1 MSAFDEDIAADFIL
15 EAQEILDRLGEQ
27 LVALEQSPQD
37 NEQLNAV
44 FRGFHTLKGGA
55 GFLGVHAMVE
65 LCHAAEETLGMAR
78 SGKAVLQAN
87 HFDAAQQ
94 SLDWL
99 QAMLDAVSGGTEP
112 QHAPPELIAMFDVD
126 AAPAPAAVAAAPV
139 DAAAAIAAAKS
150 GSDMIDEDEFEAL
163 LDQLHGGAAPGSK
176 PVGAAAAIA
185 AAKSGSDMIDED
197 EFEALLDQLHGSAA
211 PGAKPVGAA
220 AAIAA
225 AKSGSDMI
233 DEDEFEALLDQLHG
247 GAAPGAKP
255 VGAAVAAAPKPA
267 IPKPAPVVPPRPASP
282 PRPAAAPAAAAK
294 PAAAEAEQ
302 TVRVDTKRLDAI
314 VNLIGE
320 LVLSRNRL
328 KTLRTRLKDEELDRA
343 VSTLDIATARLQSA
357 VMRTRMQPVGK
368 VFSRFPKVARD
379 VARNLKKEVELEL
392 VGAETELDRNL
403 VEALAD
409 PLVHLVRNAIDHGI
423 EMPDLREAQGK
434 QRSGHVRLSAQQ
446 EGDYVSIEIQDDGA
460 GIDPEKL
467 RAKAREK
474 GLIDPEAA
482 ARLSSEECLHLVFL
496 PGFSTKQEVT
506 DISGR
511 GVGMDVVQ
519 SRIRELS
526 GQIQI
531 QSELGRGSRFLIR
544 VPLTLAIL
552 PTLLV
557 QAGQDIYAL
566 PLARVMEVLH
576 APRTSLGWF
585 DGRAVLDRRSHTL
598 PLLDLRQW
606 LDVEP
611 APSTLMTIVVL
622 QVGEARFGLVVD
634 QVRGREEVVIKP
646 LPKALRGLKGYA
658 GATLI
663 GDGRMALIL
672 DVDGLRNSQG

>member
-1 MSAFDEDIAADFIL
+1 MSAVPDDIAADFII

-27 LVALEQSPQD
+27 LVSLEHAPEDS
-37 NEQLNAV
+37 EQLNAV

-55 GFLGVHAMVE
+55 GFLAINAMVE
-65 LCHAAEETLGMAR
+65 LCHAAEDTLGQAR
-78 SGKAVLQAN
+78 AGQATLQAR

-94 SLDWL
+94 SLDYL
-99 QAMLDAVSGGTEP
+99 QSMLDAFGSGSEPPRAPQQLIAQFATSGEETAVPSGPGTRDSGP
-112 QHAPPELIAMFDVD
+112 GKSAAHAAAGSADSELI
-126 AAPAPAAVAAAPV
+126 
-139 DAAAAIAAAKS
+139 
-150 GSDMIDEDEFEAL
+150 SDDEFEAL
-163 LDQLHGGAAPGSK
+163 LDNLHGGA
-176 PVGAAAAIA
+176 
-185 AAKSGSDMIDED
+185 
-197 EFEALLDQLHGSAA
+197 
-211 PGAKPVGAA
+211 PGAGAPL
-220 AAIAA
+220 
-225 AKSGSDMI
+225 SRVPSP
-233 DEDEFEALLDQLHG
+233 ESRV
-247 GAAPGAKP
+247 P
-255 VGAAVAAAPKPA
+255 AAPKA
-267 IPKPAPVVPPRPASP
+267 
-282 PRPAAAPAAAAK
+282 AAAPAKASE
-294 PAAAEAEQ
+294 PEQ

-328 KTLRTRLKDEELDRA
+328 KTLRVRLRDEELDRA
-343 VSTLDIATARLQSA
+343 VSSLDIATSRLQSA

-379 VARNLKKEVELEL
+379 VARSLNKEVDLEL
-392 VGAETELDRNL
+392 IGADTELDRNL

-423 EMPDLREAQGK
+423 ETPALREATGK
-434 QRSGHVRLSAQQ
+434 PRGGHVRLSAQQ
-446 EGDYVSIEIQDDGA
+446 EGDYVSIEVQDDGA
-460 GIDPEKL
+460 GIDPERL

-482 ARLSSEECLHLVFL
+482 ARLTTEECLHLVFL
-496 PGFSTKQEVT
+496 PGFSTKAEVT

-557 QAGQDIYAL
+557 QAGDTVYAL
-566 PLARVMEVLH
+566 PLARVVEVLH
-576 APRTSLGWF
+576 APRRALGWF
-585 DGRAVLDRRSHTL
+585 DGRAVLDRQSHTL
-598 PLLDLRQW
+598 PLVDLRKW
-606 LDVEP
+606 LNIE
-611 APSTLMTIVVL
+611 APELPLLTVVVL
-622 QVGEARFGLVVD
+622 QAGESRMGLVVD

-646 LPKALRGLKGYA
+646 LPRALRGLAGYA

-663 GDGRMALIL
+663 GDGRLALIL
-672 DVDGLRNSQG
+672 DVDGLKS

>member
-1 MSAFDEDIAADFIL
+1 MSAVSDDITADFII

-27 LVALEQSPQD
+27 LVSLEQAPQD
-37 NEQLNAV
+37 TEQLNAV
-44 FRGFHTLKGGA
+44 FRGYHTLKGGA
-55 GFLGVHAMVE
+55 GFLGVTAMVE
-65 LCHAAEETLGMAR
+65 LCHAAEEALGAAR
-78 SGKAVLQAN
+78 AGQAVLQAH

-94 SLDWL
+94 SLDYL
-99 QAMLDAVSGGTEP
+99 QSMLDAVSSGTEP
-112 QHAPPELIAMFDVD
+112 GYAPPDLIAQFDVHGGA
-126 AAPAPAAVAAAPV
+126 AAPAAAAAAP
-139 DAAAAIAAAKS
+139 AAGAGDLIT
-150 GSDMIDEDEFEAL
+150 DDEFEAL
-163 LDQLHGGAAPGSK
+163 LDQLHGGNAPTAVA
-176 PVGAAAAIA
+176 P
-185 AAKSGSDMIDED
+185 AKKADDGLIS
-197 EFEALLDQLHGSAA
+197 
-211 PGAKPVGAA
+211 
-220 AAIAA
+220 
-225 AKSGSDMI
+225 
-233 DEDEFEALLDQLHG
+233 EDEFEALLDQLHG
-247 GAAPGAKP
+247 GAAPGAK
-255 VGAAVAAAPKPA
+255 ATAVVA
-267 IPKPAPVVPPRPASP
+267 PAPIAA
-282 PRPAAAPAAAAK
+282 PRPAAAPAPAAK
-294 PAAAEAEQ
+294 PAAKPLAEAEH

-328 KTLRTRLKDEELDRA
+328 KTLRARLRDEELDRA

-379 VARNLKKEVELEL
+379 VARSLKKEVDLEL
-392 VGAETELDRNL
+392 IGAETELDRNL

-409 PLVHLVRNAIDHGI
+409 PLVHLVRNAIDHGV

-434 QRSGHVRLSAQQ
+434 PRIGHVRLSAQQ
-446 EGDYVSIEIQDDGA
+446 EGDYVSIEVQDDGA

-496 PGFSTKQEVT
+496 PGFSTKQQVT

-557 QAGQDIYAL
+557 QAGEDVYAL

-598 PLLDLRQW
+598 PLVDLRQW
-606 LDVEP
+606 LDVTP
-611 APSTLMTIVVL
+611 AASTLLTIVVL
-622 QVGEARFGLVVD
+622 QAGEARFGLVVD

-646 LPKALRGLKGYA
+646 LPKALRGLRGYA

-672 DVDGLRNSQG
+672 DVDGLRSPHD

>member
-1 MSAFDEDIAADFIL
+1 MLTTCFRIWGCNTMSAVPDDIAADFIL

-27 LVALEQSPQD
+27 LVSLEQSPQD
-37 NEQLNAV
+37 SDQLNAV

-55 GFLGVHAMVE
+55 GFLGIQAMVE

-78 SGKAVLQAN
+78 SGKATLQAH

-94 SLDWL
+94 SLDYL
-99 QAMLDAVSGGTEP
+99 QSMLDSVSAGTEP
-112 QHAPPELIAMFDVD
+112 GYAPPELIAQFDVNGPATP
-126 AAPAPAAVAAAPV
+126 AAAAVPATGELISEDEFEALLDTLHGGAAPAAVARKA
-139 DAAAAIAAAKS
+139 DDGLI
-150 GSDMIDEDEFEAL
+150 GEDEFEAL
-163 LDQLHGGAAPGSK
+163 LDQLHGGAVPG
-176 PVGAAAAIA
+176 
-185 AAKSGSDMIDED
+185 
-197 EFEALLDQLHGSAA
+197 
-211 PGAKPVGAA
+211 
-220 AAIAA
+220 
-225 AKSGSDMI
+225 
-233 DEDEFEALLDQLHG
+233 
-247 GAAPGAKP
+247 
-255 VGAAVAAAPKPA
+255 
-267 IPKPAPVVPPRPASP
+267 
-282 PRPAAAPAAAAK
+282 AK
-294 PAAAEAEQ
+294 PAAAAAPPPRAPAAPPAKPAANKPVAEAEH

-328 KTLRTRLKDEELDRA
+328 KTLRARLHDEELDRA

-409 PLVHLVRNAIDHGI
+409 PLVHLVRNAIDHGV
-423 EMPDLREAQGK
+423 ETPDLREAQGK
-434 QRSGHVRLSAQQ
+434 PRSGHVRLSAQQ
-446 EGDYVSIEIQDDGA
+446 EGDYVSIEVQDDGA
-460 GIDPEKL
+460 GIDPERL
-467 RAKAREK
+467 RQKAREK

-482 ARLSSEECLHLVFL
+482 ARLTSEECLHLVFL

-531 QSELGRGSRFLIR
+531 QSELGRGSRFMIR

-557 QAGQDIYAL
+557 QAGEDVYAL

-576 APRTSLGWF
+576 APNTSLGWF
-585 DGRAVLDRRSHTL
+585 DGRAVLDRKSHTL
-598 PLLDLRQW
+598 PLVDLRHW
-606 LDVEP
+606 LAVAP
-611 APSTLMTIVVL
+611 AASSLLTIVVL
-622 QVGEARFGLVVD
+622 QAGEARFGLVVD

-646 LPKALRGLKGYA
+646 LPKALRGLRGYA

-663 GDGRMALIL
+663 GDGRMSLIL
-672 DVDGLRNSQG
+672 DVDGLR

>member
-1 MSAFDEDIAADFIL
+1 MSAVSDDITADFII

-27 LVALEQSPQD
+27 LVSLEQAPQD
-37 NEQLNAV
+37 SDQLNAV
-44 FRGFHTLKGGA
+44 FRGYHTLKGGA
-55 GFLGVHAMVE
+55 GFLGVTAMVE
-65 LCHAAEETLGMAR
+65 LCHAAEEALGAAR
-78 SGKAVLQAN
+78 AGQAVLQAH

-94 SLDWL
+94 SLDYL
-99 QAMLDAVSGGTEP
+99 QSMLDAVSSGTEP
-112 QHAPPELIAMFDVD
+112 GYAPPDLIAQFDVHGGAV
-126 AAPAPAAVAAAPV
+126 AAPAAAAAP
-139 DAAAAIAAAKS
+139 AAG
-150 GSDMIDEDEFEAL
+150 GSDLITDDEFEAL
-163 LDQLHGGAAPGSK
+163 LDQLHGGNAPT
-176 PVGAAAAIA
+176 AIA
-185 AAKSGSDMIDED
+185 PAKKADDGLIS
-197 EFEALLDQLHGSAA
+197 
-211 PGAKPVGAA
+211 
-220 AAIAA
+220 
-225 AKSGSDMI
+225 
-233 DEDEFEALLDQLHG
+233 EDEFEALLDQLHG

-255 VGAAVAAAPKPA
+255 AAVLAPA
-267 IPKPAPVVPPRPASP
+267 PAPVPRPV
-282 PRPAAAPAAAAK
+282 AAPAPGAT
-294 PAAAEAEQ
+294 PAAQPLAEAEH

-328 KTLRTRLKDEELDRA
+328 KTLRARLRDEELDRA

-379 VARNLKKEVELEL
+379 VARSLKKEVDLEL
-392 VGAETELDRNL
+392 IGAETELDRNL

-409 PLVHLVRNAIDHGI
+409 PLVHLVRNAIDHGV

-434 QRSGHVRLSAQQ
+434 PRMGHVRLSAPQ
-446 EGDYVSIEIQDDGA
+446 EGDYVSIEVQDDGA

-496 PGFSTKQEVT
+496 PGFSTKQQVT

-544 VPLTLAIL
+544 VPLPLAIL

-557 QAGQDIYAL
+557 QAGEDVYAL

-598 PLLDLRQW
+598 PLVDLRQW
-606 LDVEP
+606 LDVTP
-611 APSTLMTIVVL
+611 AASTLLTIVVL
-622 QVGEARFGLVVD
+622 QAGEARVGLVVD

-646 LPKALRGLKGYA
+646 LPKALRGLRGYA

-672 DVDGLRNSQG
+672 DVDGLR

>member
-1 MSAFDEDIAADFIL
+1 MSAVSDDITADFII

-27 LVALEQSPQD
+27 LVSLEQAPQD
-37 NEQLNAV
+37 TEQLNAV
-44 FRGFHTLKGGA
+44 FRGYHTLKGGA
-55 GFLGVHAMVE
+55 GFLGVTAMVE
-65 LCHAAEETLGMAR
+65 LCHAAEEALGAAR
-78 SGKAVLQAN
+78 AGQAVLQAH

-94 SLDWL
+94 SLDYL
-99 QAMLDAVSGGTEP
+99 QSMLDAVSSGTEP
-112 QHAPPELIAMFDVD
+112 GYAPPDLIAQFDVHGGA
-126 AAPAPAAVAAAPV
+126 AAPAAAAAAP
-139 DAAAAIAAAKS
+139 AAGAGDLIT
-150 GSDMIDEDEFEAL
+150 DDEFEAL
-163 LDQLHGGAAPGSK
+163 LDQLHGGNAPTAVA
-176 PVGAAAAIA
+176 P
-185 AAKSGSDMIDED
+185 AKKADDGLIS
-197 EFEALLDQLHGSAA
+197 
-211 PGAKPVGAA
+211 
-220 AAIAA
+220 
-225 AKSGSDMI
+225 
-233 DEDEFEALLDQLHG
+233 EDEFEALLDQLHG
-247 GAAPGAKP
+247 GAAPGA
-255 VGAAVAAAPKPA
+255 
-267 IPKPAPVVPPRPASP
+267 
-282 PRPAAAPAAAAK
+282 RPAAAVAPAPVAK
-294 PAAAEAEQ
+294 PAAKPLAEAEH

-328 KTLRTRLKDEELDRA
+328 KTLRARLRDEELDRA

-379 VARNLKKEVELEL
+379 VARSLKKEVDLEL
-392 VGAETELDRNL
+392 IGAETELDRNL

-409 PLVHLVRNAIDHGI
+409 PLVHLVRNAIDHGV

-434 QRSGHVRLSAQQ
+434 PRMGHVRLSAQQ
-446 EGDYVSIEIQDDGA
+446 EGDYVSIEVQDDGA

-496 PGFSTKQEVT
+496 PGFSTKQQVT

-557 QAGQDIYAL
+557 QAGEDVYAL

-576 APRTSLGWF
+576 APPTSLGWF

-598 PLLDLRQW
+598 PLVDLRQW
-606 LDVEP
+606 LDVTP
-611 APSTLMTIVVL
+611 AASTLLTIVVL
-622 QVGEARFGLVVD
+622 QAGEARFGLVVD

-646 LPKALRGLKGYA
+646 LPKALRGLRGYA

-672 DVDGLRNSQG
+672 DVDGLRSPHD

>member
-1 MSAFDEDIAADFIL
+1 MSTFADDIAADFIL

-27 LVALEQSPQD
+27 LVTLEQAPED
-37 NEQLNAV
+37 ADQLNAV

-55 GFLGVHAMVE
+55 GFLAITPMVE
-65 LCHAAEETLGMAR
+65 LCHAAEEALGMAR
-78 SGKAVLQAN
+78 SGKAQLLAH

-99 QAMLDAVSGGTEP
+99 QSMLDAVSAGTEP
-112 QHAPPELIAMFDVD
+112 GHAPANLIAQFDVGAAPVAAPVKA
-126 AAPAPAAVAAAPV
+126 AAPAG
-139 DAAAAIAAAKS
+139 DDGLIS
-150 GSDMIDEDEFEAL
+150 EDEFEAL
-163 LDQLHGGAAPGSK
+163 LDQLHGTNAPSAVAVNAADSEL
-176 PVGAAAAIA
+176 I
-185 AAKSGSDMIDED
+185 SED
-197 EFEALLDQLHGSAA
+197 EFEALLDKLHA
-211 PGAKPVGAA
+211 
-220 AAIAA
+220 
-225 AKSGSDMI
+225 
-233 DEDEFEALLDQLHG
+233 
-247 GAAPGAKP
+247 GAAPGAS
-255 VGAAVAAAPKPA
+255 AAPVANAKT
-267 IPKPAPVVPPRPASP
+267 PAPVASTP
-282 PRPAAAPAAAAK
+282 PRPAAAPSPVAPKAAPAK
-294 PAAAEAEQ
+294 AAEPEH

-328 KTLRTRLKDEELDRA
+328 KTLRARLKDEELDRA

-379 VARNLKKEVELEL
+379 VARSLQKEVDLEL
-392 VGAETELDRNL
+392 IGADTELDRNL

-409 PLVHLVRNAIDHGI
+409 PLVHLVRNAIDHGV
-423 EMPDLREAQGK
+423 EAPDLREAQGK
-434 QRSGHVRLSAQQ
+434 PRMGRVRLSAQQ
-446 EGDYVSIEIQDDGA
+446 EGDYVSIEVQDDGA
-460 GIDPEKL
+460 GIDPERL

-496 PGFSTKQEVT
+496 PGFSTKQQVT

-557 QAGQDIYAL
+557 QAGQDVYAL

-576 APRTSLGWF
+576 APATSLGWF
-585 DGRAVLDRRSHTL
+585 DGRAVLDRKSHTL
-598 PLLDLRQW
+598 ALGDLRQW
-606 LDVEP
+606 LGVPPTP
-611 APSTLMTIVVL
+611 APLLTIVVL
-622 QVGEARFGLVVD
+622 QMGEARFGLVVD

-646 LPKALRGLKGYA
+646 LPRALRGLTGYA

-672 DVDGLRNSQG
+672 DVDGLRGGQG

>member
-1 MSAFDEDIAADFIL
+1 MSAVADDITADFII

-27 LVALEQSPQD
+27 LVSLEQAPQD
-37 NEQLNAV
+37 NDQLNAV
-44 FRGFHTLKGGA
+44 FRGYHTLKGGA
-55 GFLGVHAMVE
+55 GFLGITAMVE
-65 LCHAAEETLGMAR
+65 LCHAAEEALGAAR
-78 SGKAVLQAN
+78 AGQAVLQAH

-94 SLDWL
+94 SLDYL
-99 QAMLDAVSGGTEP
+99 QSMLDAVSAGTEP
-112 QHAPPELIAMFDVD
+112 GYAPPELIAQFDVHGG
-126 AAPAPAAVAAAPV
+126 ASPASS
-139 DAAAAIAAAKS
+139 AAAAATPAAA
-150 GSDMIDEDEFEAL
+150 GSDLITDDEFEALLDQLHGSSAPTAVAPPKKADDGLISEDEFEAL
-163 LDQLHGGAAPGSK
+163 LDQLHGGA
-176 PVGAAAAIA
+176 V
-185 AAKSGSDMIDED
+185 
-197 EFEALLDQLHGSAA
+197 
-211 PGAKPVGAA
+211 PGAKPVAA
-220 AAIAA
+220 A
-225 AKSGSDMI
+225 
-233 DEDEFEALLDQLHG
+233 
-247 GAAPGAKP
+247 P
-255 VGAAVAAAPKPA
+255 VAAAPA
-267 IPKPAPVVPPRPASP
+267 PAPAPR
-282 PRPAAAPAAAAK
+282 AAAK
-294 PAAAEAEQ
+294 PAANKPVAEAEH

-328 KTLRTRLKDEELDRA
+328 KTLRTRLRDEELDRA

-379 VARNLKKEVELEL
+379 VARSLQKEVDLEL
-392 VGAETELDRNL
+392 IGAETELDRNL

-409 PLVHLVRNAIDHGI
+409 PLVHLVRNAIDHGV

-434 QRSGHVRLSAQQ
+434 PRMGHVRLSAQQ
-446 EGDYVSIEIQDDGA
+446 EGDYVSIEVQDDGA

-496 PGFSTKQEVT
+496 PGFSTKQQVT

-557 QAGQDIYAL
+557 QAGEDIYAL

-598 PLLDLRQW
+598 PLVDLRQW
-606 LDVEP
+606 LDVTP
-611 APSTLMTIVVL
+611 AASPLLTIVVL
-622 QVGEARFGLVVD
+622 QAGEARFGLVVD

-646 LPKALRGLKGYA
+646 LPKALRGLRGYA

-672 DVDGLRNSQG
+672 DVDGLR

>member
-1 MSAFDEDIAADFIL
+1 MSAFADDIAADFII

-27 LVALEQSPQD
+27 LVTLEQAPED
-37 NEQLNAV
+37 ADQLNAV

-55 GFLGVHAMVE
+55 GFLSITPMVE

-78 SGKAVLQAN
+78 SGKAQLLAH

-99 QAMLDAVSGGTEP
+99 QSMLDAVSSGTEP
-112 QHAPPELIAMFDVD
+112 GH
-126 AAPAPAAVAAAPV
+126 APAALIAQFDVGTAPVPAPVAAPVAAAG
-139 DAAAAIAAAKS
+139 DLIT
-150 GSDMIDEDEFEAL
+150 EDEFEAL
-163 LDQLHGGAAPGSK
+163 LDSLHGKSAPSAVAAK
-176 PVGAAAAIA
+176 PVDDLIT
-185 AAKSGSDMIDED
+185 ED
-197 EFEALLDQLHGSAA
+197 EFEALLDTLHGSAA
-211 PGAKPVGAA
+211 PGT
-220 AAIAA
+220 
-225 AKSGSDMI
+225 S
-233 DEDEFEALLDQLHG
+233 
-247 GAAPGAKP
+247 AAP
-255 VGAAVAAAPKPA
+255 AVAPAA
-267 IPKPAPVVPPRPASP
+267 PRPAP
-282 PRPAAAPAAAAK
+282 APTARPTAAAK
-294 PAAAEAEQ
+294 PAAAPAKASEPEH

-328 KTLRTRLKDEELDRA
+328 KTLRSRLKDEELDRA

-379 VARNLKKEVELEL
+379 VARSLQKEVDLEL
-392 VGAETELDRNL
+392 IGADTELDRNL

-409 PLVHLVRNAIDHGI
+409 PLVHLVRNAIDHGV

-434 QRSGHVRLSAQQ
+434 PRMGRVRLSAQQ
-446 EGDYVSIEIQDDGA
+446 EGDYVSIEVQDDGA
-460 GIDPEKL
+460 GIDPERL

-482 ARLSSEECLHLVFL
+482 ARLTSEECLHLVFL
-496 PGFSTKQEVT
+496 PGFSTKQQVT

-557 QAGQDIYAL
+557 QAGEDVYAL

-576 APRTSLGWF
+576 APATSLGWF
-585 DGRAVLDRRSHTL
+585 DGRAVLDRKTHTL
-598 PLLDLRQW
+598 ALVDLRQW
-606 LDVEP
+606 LGVTP
-611 APSTLMTIVVL
+611 TLSPLLTIVVL

-646 LPKALRGLKGYA
+646 LPRALRGLRGYA

-672 DVDGLRNSQG
+672 DVDGLRGGQD

>member
-1 MSAFDEDIAADFIL
+1 MSAFADDIAADFIL

-37 NEQLNAV
+37 NDQLNAV

-55 GFLGVHAMVE
+55 GFLGINAMVE

-78 SGKAVLQAN
+78 SGKAVLQAH

-99 QAMLDAVSGGTEP
+99 QAMLDAVSAGTDP
-112 QHAPPELIAMFDVD
+112 QHAPPALIALFDVD
-126 AAPAPAAVAAAPV
+126 VAPAAPVPVAAAPV
-139 DAAAAIAAAKS
+139 AASGGDLITEDEFEDLLDQLHGGGAPGAKPVAAVGAPEA
-150 GSDMIDEDEFEAL
+150 GSDLISEDEFEAL
-163 LDQLHGGAAPGSK
+163 LDQLHGAAAPGAT
-176 PVGAAAAIA
+176 PAVAAARPA
-185 AAKSGSDMIDED
+185 AACKGGDDLITED
-197 EFEALLDQLHGSAA
+197 EFEALLDT
-211 PGAKPVGAA
+211 
-220 AAIAA
+220 
-225 AKSGSDMI
+225 
-233 DEDEFEALLDQLHG
+233 LHG
-247 GAAPGAKP
+247 GAAPGARALP
-255 VGAAVAAAPKPA
+255 APPAVTPAAP
-267 IPKPAPVVPPRPASP
+267 VT
-282 PRPAAAPAAAAK
+282 AAPAPRAATPAPAAAK
-294 PAAAEAEQ
+294 PAVEPEQ

-328 KTLRTRLKDEELDRA
+328 KTLRARLKDEELDRA

-379 VARNLKKEVELEL
+379 VARNLKKEVDLEL
-392 VGAETELDRNL
+392 IGAETELDRNL

-409 PLVHLVRNAIDHGI
+409 PLVHLVRNAIDHGV

-434 QRSGHVRLSAQQ
+434 PRMGRVRLSAQQ
-446 EGDYVSIEIQDDGA
+446 EGDYVSIEVQDDGA
-460 GIDPEKL
+460 GIDPERL

-474 GLIDPEAA
+474 GLLDPEAA

-496 PGFSTKQEVT
+496 PGFSTKQQVT

-557 QAGQDIYAL
+557 QAGEDIYAL

-585 DGRAVLDRRSHTL
+585 DGRAVLDRKSHTL
-598 PLLDLRQW
+598 ALVDLRQW
-606 LDVEP
+606 LAVEP
-611 APSTLMTIVVL
+611 AQSALLTIVVL
-622 QVGEARFGLVVD
+622 QLGEARFGLVVD

-646 LPKALRGLKGYA
+646 LPRALRGLKGYA

-672 DVDGLRNSQG
+672 DVDGLRGQE

>member
-1 MSAFDEDIAADFIL
+1 MSAFADDIAADFII

-27 LVALEQSPQD
+27 LVALEQSPRD
-37 NEQLNAV
+37 NDQLNAV

-55 GFLGVHAMVE
+55 GFLGINAMVE

-78 SGKAVLQAN
+78 SGKAVLQAH

-99 QAMLDAVSGGTEP
+99 QAMLDAVSAGTDP
-112 QHAPPELIAMFDVD
+112 QHAPPSLIALFDVD
-126 AAPAPAAVAAAPV
+126 AAPAPAPAAPVAVAAPATAG
-139 DAAAAIAAAKS
+139 DLIT
-150 GSDMIDEDEFEAL
+150 EDEFE
-163 LDQLHGGAAPGSK
+163 S
-176 PVGAAAAIA
+176 
-185 AAKSGSDMIDED
+185 
-197 EFEALLDQLHGSAA
+197 
-211 PGAKPVGAA
+211 
-220 AAIAA
+220 
-225 AKSGSDMI
+225 
-233 DEDEFEALLDQLHG
+233 LLDQLHG
-247 GAAPGAKP
+247 GAAPGARALP
-255 VGAAVAAAPKPA
+255 ATAPAAPARVAP
-267 IPKPAPVVPPRPASP
+267 PAPAPASTP
-282 PRPAAAPAAAAK
+282 APAAAK
-294 PAAAEAEQ
+294 AAVEPEQ

-379 VARNLKKEVELEL
+379 VARSLKKEVDLEL
-392 VGAETELDRNL
+392 IGAETELDRNL

-409 PLVHLVRNAIDHGI
+409 PLVHLVRNAIDHGV

-434 QRSGHVRLSAQQ
+434 PRMGRVRLSAQQ
-446 EGDYVSIEIQDDGA
+446 EGDYVSIEVQDDGA
-460 GIDPEKL
+460 GIDPERL

-474 GLIDPEAA
+474 GLLDPEAA

-496 PGFSTKQEVT
+496 PGFSTKQQVT

-557 QAGQDIYAL
+557 QAGEDIYAL

-585 DGRAVLDRRSHTL
+585 DGRAVLDRKSHTL
-598 PLLDLRQW
+598 ALVDLRQW

-611 APSTLMTIVVL
+611 AQSTLLTIVVL
-622 QVGEARFGLVVD
+622 QIGEARFGLVVD

-672 DVDGLRNSQG
+672 DVDGLRSQE

>member
-1 MSAFDEDIAADFIL
+1 MSAVSDDITADFII

-27 LVALEQSPQD
+27 LVSLEQAPQD
-37 NEQLNAV
+37 ADQLNAV
-44 FRGFHTLKGGA
+44 FRGYHTLKGGA
-55 GFLGVHAMVE
+55 GFLGITAMVE
-65 LCHAAEETLGMAR
+65 LCHAAEEALGAVR
-78 SGKAVLQAN
+78 AGQAVLQPH

-94 SLDWL
+94 SLDYL
-99 QAMLDAVSGGTEP
+99 QSMLDAVSSGNEP
-112 QHAPPELIAMFDVD
+112 GYAPPDLIAQFDVHGA
-126 AAPAPAAVAAAPV
+126 AAPAAAAP
-139 DAAAAIAAAKS
+139 AAAAPAA
-150 GSDMIDEDEFEAL
+150 GDLITD
-163 LDQLHGGAAPGSK
+163 
-176 PVGAAAAIA
+176 
-185 AAKSGSDMIDED
+185 D
-197 EFEALLDQLHGSAA
+197 EFEALLDQLHGSNA
-211 PGAKPVGAA
+211 PTAVATPTKADDGL
-220 AAIAA
+220 I
-225 AKSGSDMI
+225 S
-233 DEDEFEALLDQLHG
+233 EDEFEALLDQLHG

-255 VGAAVAAAPKPA
+255 VAAP
-267 IPKPAPVVPPRPASP
+267 PAPALPAPRPA
-282 PRPAAAPAAAAK
+282 AAAAK
-294 PAAAEAEQ
+294 PAANKPVAEAEH

-328 KTLRTRLKDEELDRA
+328 KTLRARLRDEELDRA

-379 VARNLKKEVELEL
+379 VARSLKKEVDLEL

-409 PLVHLVRNAIDHGI
+409 PLVHLVRNAIDHGV

-434 QRSGHVRLSAQQ
+434 PRMGHVRLSAQQ
-446 EGDYVSIEIQDDGA
+446 EGDYVSIEVQDDGA

-496 PGFSTKQEVT
+496 PGFSTKQQVT

-557 QAGQDIYAL
+557 QAGEDVYAL

-598 PLLDLRQW
+598 PLVDLRQW
-606 LDVEP
+606 LDVTP
-611 APSTLMTIVVL
+611 AASALLTIVVL
-622 QVGEARFGLVVD
+622 QAGEARFGLVVD

-646 LPKALRGLKGYA
+646 LPKALRGLRGYA

-672 DVDGLRNSQG
+672 DVDGLR

>member
-1 MSAFDEDIAADFIL
+1 MSAVSDDITADFII

-27 LVALEQSPQD
+27 LVSLEQAPQD
-37 NEQLNAV
+37 SDQLNAV
-44 FRGFHTLKGGA
+44 FRGYHTLKGGA
-55 GFLGVHAMVE
+55 GFLGVTAMVE
-65 LCHAAEETLGMAR
+65 LCHAAEEALGAAR
-78 SGKAVLQAN
+78 AGQAVLQAH

-94 SLDWL
+94 SLDYL
-99 QAMLDAVSGGTEP
+99 QSMLDAVSSGTEP
-112 QHAPPELIAMFDVD
+112 GYAPPDLIAQFDVHGGAV
-126 AAPAPAAVAAAPV
+126 AAPAAAAAPT
-139 DAAAAIAAAKS
+139 AG
-150 GSDMIDEDEFEAL
+150 GSDLITDDEFEALLDQLHGGNAPTAVAPAKKADDGLISEDEFEAL
-163 LDQLHGGAAPGSK
+163 LDQLHGGAAPGTK
-176 PVGAAAAIA
+176 PAAVVAPAPIA
-185 AAKSGSDMIDED
+185 A
-197 EFEALLDQLHGSAA
+197 
-211 PGAKPVGAA
+211 PRP
-220 AAIAA
+220 
-225 AKSGSDMI
+225 
-233 DEDEFEALLDQLHG
+233 
-247 GAAPGAKP
+247 
-255 VGAAVAAAPKPA
+255 VAA
-267 IPKPAPVVPPRPASP
+267 PAPV
-282 PRPAAAPAAAAK
+282 AK
-294 PAAAEAEQ
+294 PAAKPLAEAEH

-328 KTLRTRLKDEELDRA
+328 KTLRARLRDEELDRA

-379 VARNLKKEVELEL
+379 VARSLKKEVDLEL
-392 VGAETELDRNL
+392 IGAETELDRNL

-409 PLVHLVRNAIDHGI
+409 PLVHLVRNAIDHGV

-434 QRSGHVRLSAQQ
+434 PRTGHVRLSAQQ
-446 EGDYVSIEIQDDGA
+446 EGDYVSIEVQDDGA

-496 PGFSTKQEVT
+496 PGFSTKQQVT

-557 QAGQDIYAL
+557 QAGEDVYAL
-566 PLARVMEVLH
+566 PLARVLEVLH

-598 PLLDLRQW
+598 PLVDLRQW
-606 LDVEP
+606 LDVTP
-611 APSTLMTIVVL
+611 AASPLLTIVVL
-622 QVGEARFGLVVD
+622 QAGEARFGLVVD

-646 LPKALRGLKGYA
+646 LPKALRGLRGYA

-672 DVDGLRNSQG
+672 DVDGLR

>member
-1 MSAFDEDIAADFIL
+1 MSAVPDDIAADFIV

-27 LVALEQSPQD
+27 LVSLEQAPD
-37 NEQLNAV
+37 EADQLNAV

-55 GFLGVHAMVE
+55 GFLAIKPMVE

-78 SGKAVLQAN
+78 SGQAVLQAH

-94 SLDWL
+94 SLDYL
-99 QAMLDAVSGGTEP
+99 QAMLDAMGSGDP
-112 QHAPPELIAMFDVD
+112 VPHAPASLIAQFDAKSGPPAVKSAPK
-126 AAPAPAAVAAAPV
+126 AAALAAVPASQAPAAAGAKAAPK
-139 DAAAAIAAAKS
+139 AAAKS
-150 GSDMIDEDEFEAL
+150 G
-163 LDQLHGGAAPGSK
+163 G
-176 PVGAAAAIA
+176 
-185 AAKSGSDMIDED
+185 
-197 EFEALLDQLHGSAA
+197 
-211 PGAKPVGAA
+211 
-220 AAIAA
+220 
-225 AKSGSDMI
+225 
-233 DEDEFEALLDQLHG
+233 
-247 GAAPGAKP
+247 
-255 VGAAVAAAPKPA
+255 
-267 IPKPAPVVPPRPASP
+267 
-282 PRPAAAPAAAAK
+282 
-294 PAAAEAEQ
+294 AEAEQ

-328 KTLRTRLKDEELDRA
+328 KTLRTRLRDEELDRA
-343 VSTLDIATARLQSA
+343 VSTLDIATARLQTA
-357 VMRTRMQPVGK
+357 VMRTRMQPVSK

-379 VARNLKKEVELEL
+379 VARTLSKEVELEL
-392 VGAETELDRNL
+392 IGAETELDRNL

-423 EMPDLREAQGK
+423 ESPALREATGK
-434 QRSGHVRLSAQQ
+434 PRSGHVRLSAQQ

-460 GIDPEKL
+460 GIDPERL
-467 RAKAREK
+467 REIARNK
-474 GLIDPEAA
+474 GLIDAEAA
-482 ARLSSEECLHLVFL
+482 ARLSTDECLHLIFM
-496 PGFSTKQEVT
+496 PGFSTKAEVT

-531 QSELGRGSRFLIR
+531 QSELGRGSRFMIR

-557 QAGQDIYAL
+557 QAGEAVYAL
-566 PLARVMEVLH
+566 PLARVVEVLH
-576 APRTSLGWF
+576 APQSSLGWF

-598 PLLDLRQW
+598 PLIDLRRW
-606 LDVEP
+606 LGVP
-611 APSTLMTIVVL
+611 AEQPPLLTVVL
-622 QVGEARFGLVVD
+622 LQAGRTRFGLVVD

-646 LPKALRGLKGYA
+646 LPRALRGLPGYA

-672 DVDGLRNSQG
+672 DVDGLRSGDH

>member
-1 MSAFDEDIAADFIL
+1 MSAVSDDITADFII

-27 LVALEQSPQD
+27 LVSLEQAPQD
-37 NEQLNAV
+37 GEQLNAV
-44 FRGFHTLKGGA
+44 FRGYHTLKGGA
-55 GFLGVHAMVE
+55 GFLGVTAMVE
-65 LCHAAEETLGMAR
+65 LCHAAEEALGAAR
-78 SGKAVLQAN
+78 AGQAVLQAH

-94 SLDWL
+94 SLDYL
-99 QAMLDAVSGGTEP
+99 QSMLDAVSSGTEP
-112 QHAPPELIAMFDVD
+112 GYAPPDLIAQFDVHGGT
-126 AAPAPAAVAAAPV
+126 AAAPV
-139 DAAAAIAAAKS
+139 AAAAPAA
-150 GSDMIDEDEFEAL
+150 GSSDLITDDEFEAL
-163 LDQLHGGAAPGSK
+163 LDQLHGGNAPTAVA
-176 PVGAAAAIA
+176 P
-185 AAKSGSDMIDED
+185 AKKADNGLIS
-197 EFEALLDQLHGSAA
+197 
-211 PGAKPVGAA
+211 
-220 AAIAA
+220 
-225 AKSGSDMI
+225 
-233 DEDEFEALLDQLHG
+233 EDEFEALLDQLHG

-255 VGAAVAAAPKPA
+255 AAAVAPALLAA
-267 IPKPAPVVPPRPASP
+267 
-282 PRPAAAPAAAAK
+282 PRPAAAPAPAPKPAAK
-294 PAAAEAEQ
+294 PLAEAEH

-328 KTLRTRLKDEELDRA
+328 KTLRARLRDEELDRA

-379 VARNLKKEVELEL
+379 VARSLKKEVDLEL
-392 VGAETELDRNL
+392 IGAETELDRNL

-409 PLVHLVRNAIDHGI
+409 PLVHLVRNAIDHGV

-434 QRSGHVRLSAQQ
+434 PRMGHVRLSAQQ
-446 EGDYVSIEIQDDGA
+446 EGDYVSIEVQDDGA

-496 PGFSTKQEVT
+496 PGFSTKQQVT

-557 QAGQDIYAL
+557 QAGEDVYAL

-576 APRTSLGWF
+576 APGTSLGWF

-598 PLLDLRQW
+598 PLVDLRQW
-606 LDVEP
+606 LDVTP
-611 APSTLMTIVVL
+611 ATSTLLTIVVL
-622 QVGEARFGLVVD
+622 QAGEARFGLVVD

-646 LPKALRGLKGYA
+646 LPKALRGLRGYA

-672 DVDGLRNSQG
+672 DVDGLR

>member
-1 MSAFDEDIAADFIL
+1 MSAVSDDITADFII

-27 LVALEQSPQD
+27 LVSLEQAPQD
-37 NEQLNAV
+37 SDQLNAV
-44 FRGFHTLKGGA
+44 FRGYHTLKGGA
-55 GFLGVHAMVE
+55 GFLGVTAMVE
-65 LCHAAEETLGMAR
+65 LCHAAEEALGAAR
-78 SGKAVLQAN
+78 AGQAVLQAH

-94 SLDWL
+94 SLDYL
-99 QAMLDAVSGGTEP
+99 QSMLDAVSSGTEP
-112 QHAPPELIAMFDVD
+112 GYAPPDLIAQFDVHGGAV
-126 AAPAPAAVAAAPV
+126 AAPA
-139 DAAAAIAAAKS
+139 AAAAAAAG
-150 GSDMIDEDEFEAL
+150 GSDLITDDEFEAL
-163 LDQLHGGAAPGSK
+163 LDQLHGGNAPTAVS
-176 PVGAAAAIA
+176 P
-185 AAKSGSDMIDED
+185 AKKADDGLIS
-197 EFEALLDQLHGSAA
+197 
-211 PGAKPVGAA
+211 
-220 AAIAA
+220 
-225 AKSGSDMI
+225 
-233 DEDEFEALLDQLHG
+233 EDEFEALLDQLHG

-255 VGAAVAAAPKPA
+255 AGAVAPTPVAA
-267 IPKPAPVVPPRPASP
+267 
-282 PRPAAAPAAAAK
+282 PRPAAAPAPAAK
-294 PAAAEAEQ
+294 PAAKPLAEAEH

-328 KTLRTRLKDEELDRA
+328 KTLRARLRDEELDRA

-379 VARNLKKEVELEL
+379 VARSLKKEVDLEL
-392 VGAETELDRNL
+392 IGAETELDRNL

-409 PLVHLVRNAIDHGI
+409 PLVHLVRNAIDHGV

-434 QRSGHVRLSAQQ
+434 PRMGHVRLSAQQ
-446 EGDYVSIEIQDDGA
+446 EGDYVSIEVQDDGA

-496 PGFSTKQEVT
+496 PGFSTKQQVT

-557 QAGQDIYAL
+557 QAGEDVYAL

-598 PLLDLRQW
+598 PLVDLRQW
-606 LDVEP
+606 LDVTP
-611 APSTLMTIVVL
+611 TASTLLTIVVL
-622 QVGEARFGLVVD
+622 QAGEARFGLVVD

-646 LPKALRGLKGYA
+646 LPKALRGLRGYA

-672 DVDGLRNSQG
+672 DVDGLRTPHD

>member
-1 MSAFDEDIAADFIL
+1 MSAVSDDITADFII

-27 LVALEQSPQD
+27 LVSLEQAPQD
-37 NEQLNAV
+37 GDQLNAV
-44 FRGFHTLKGGA
+44 FRGYHTLKGGA
-55 GFLGVHAMVE
+55 GFLGVTAMVE
-65 LCHAAEETLGMAR
+65 LCHAAEEALGAAR
-78 SGKAVLQAN
+78 AGQAVLQAH

-94 SLDWL
+94 SLDYL
-99 QAMLDAVSGGTEP
+99 QSMLDAVSSGTEP
-112 QHAPPELIAMFDVD
+112 GYAPPELIAQFDVHGGATAPAAA
-126 AAPAPAAVAAAPV
+126 AAPAAGGSDLITDDEFEALLDQLHGGNAPTAVAP
-139 DAAAAIAAAKS
+139 AKKADDGLIS
-150 GSDMIDEDEFEAL
+150 EDEFEAL
-163 LDQLHGGAAPGSK
+163 LDQLHGGAAPGTK
-176 PVGAAAAIA
+176 PVAAVP
-185 AAKSGSDMIDED
+185 
-197 EFEALLDQLHGSAA
+197 AA
-211 PGAKPVGAA
+211 PP
-220 AAIAA
+220 
-225 AKSGSDMI
+225 
-233 DEDEFEALLDQLHG
+233 
-247 GAAPGAKP
+247 APRPTA
-255 VGAAVAAAPKPA
+255 
-267 IPKPAPVVPPRPASP
+267 PAPV
-282 PRPAAAPAAAAK
+282 AK
-294 PAAAEAEQ
+294 PPAKPLAEAEH

-328 KTLRTRLKDEELDRA
+328 KTLRARLRDEELDRA

-379 VARNLKKEVELEL
+379 VARSLKKEVDLEL
-392 VGAETELDRNL
+392 IGAETELDRNL

-409 PLVHLVRNAIDHGI
+409 PLVHLVRNAIDHGV
-423 EMPDLREAQGK
+423 ETPELREAQGK
-434 QRSGHVRLSAQQ
+434 PRMGHVRLSAQQ
-446 EGDYVSIEIQDDGA
+446 EGDYVSIEVQDDGA

-496 PGFSTKQEVT
+496 PGFSTKQQVT

-557 QAGQDIYAL
+557 QAGEDVYAL

-598 PLLDLRQW
+598 ALVDLRQW
-606 LDVEP
+606 LDVTP
-611 APSTLMTIVVL
+611 AASPLLTIVVL
-622 QVGEARFGLVVD
+622 QAGEARFGLVVD

-646 LPKALRGLKGYA
+646 LPKALRGLAGYA

-672 DVDGLRNSQG
+672 DVDGLR

>member
-1 MSAFDEDIAADFIL
+1 MSAVSDDITADFII

-27 LVALEQSPQD
+27 LVSLEQAPQD
-37 NEQLNAV
+37 TEQLNAV
-44 FRGFHTLKGGA
+44 FRGYHTLKGGA
-55 GFLGVHAMVE
+55 GFLGVTAMVE
-65 LCHAAEETLGMAR
+65 LCHAAEEALGIAR
-78 SGKAVLQAN
+78 AGQAVLQAH

-94 SLDWL
+94 SLDYL
-99 QAMLDAVSGGTEP
+99 QSMLDAVSSGTEP
-112 QHAPPELIAMFDVD
+112 GYAPPDLIAQFDMNGGTAAPVAA
-126 AAPAPAAVAAAPV
+126 AAPAAA
-139 DAAAAIAAAKS
+139 
-150 GSDMIDEDEFEAL
+150 GSDLITDDEFEAL
-163 LDQLHGGAAPGSK
+163 LDQLHGGNAPTAVA
-176 PVGAAAAIA
+176 P
-185 AAKSGSDMIDED
+185 AKKADDGLIS
-197 EFEALLDQLHGSAA
+197 
-211 PGAKPVGAA
+211 
-220 AAIAA
+220 
-225 AKSGSDMI
+225 
-233 DEDEFEALLDQLHG
+233 EDEFEALLDQLHG

-255 VGAAVAAAPKPA
+255 AAAVAAAPA
-267 IPKPAPVVPPRPASP
+267 AAPRPAP
-282 PRPAAAPAAAAK
+282 APAPAAK
-294 PAAAEAEQ
+294 PAAKPMAEAEH

-328 KTLRTRLKDEELDRA
+328 KTLRARLRDEELDRA

-379 VARNLKKEVELEL
+379 VARSLKKEVDLEL

-409 PLVHLVRNAIDHGI
+409 PLVHLVRNAIDHGV

-434 QRSGHVRLSAQQ
+434 PRMGHVRLSAQQ
-446 EGDYVSIEIQDDGA
+446 EGDYVSIEVQDDGA

-496 PGFSTKQEVT
+496 PGFSTKQQVT

-557 QAGQDIYAL
+557 QAGEDVYAL

-598 PLLDLRQW
+598 PLVDLRQW
-606 LDVEP
+606 LDVTP
-611 APSTLMTIVVL
+611 AASTLLTIVVL
-622 QVGEARFGLVVD
+622 QAGEARFGLVVD

-646 LPKALRGLKGYA
+646 LPKALRGLRGYA

-672 DVDGLRNSQG
+672 DVDGIR

>member
-1 MSAFDEDIAADFIL
+1 MSAVSDDITADFII

-27 LVALEQSPQD
+27 LVSLEQAPQD
-37 NEQLNAV
+37 ADQLNAV
-44 FRGFHTLKGGA
+44 FRGYHTLKGGA
-55 GFLGVHAMVE
+55 GFLGITAMVE
-65 LCHAAEETLGMAR
+65 LCHAAEEALGAVR
-78 SGKAVLQAN
+78 AGQAVLQPH

-94 SLDWL
+94 SLDYL
-99 QAMLDAVSGGTEP
+99 QSMLDAVSSGNEP
-112 QHAPPELIAMFDVD
+112 GYAPPDLIAQFDVHGA
-126 AAPAPAAVAAAPV
+126 AAPAAAAP
-139 DAAAAIAAAKS
+139 AAAAPAA
-150 GSDMIDEDEFEAL
+150 GDLITD
-163 LDQLHGGAAPGSK
+163 
-176 PVGAAAAIA
+176 
-185 AAKSGSDMIDED
+185 D
-197 EFEALLDQLHGSAA
+197 EFEALLDQLHGSNA
-211 PGAKPVGAA
+211 PTAVATPAKADDGL
-220 AAIAA
+220 I
-225 AKSGSDMI
+225 S
-233 DEDEFEALLDQLHG
+233 EDEFEALLDQLHG

-255 VGAAVAAAPKPA
+255 VAAP
-267 IPKPAPVVPPRPASP
+267 PAPAPALPAPRPA
-282 PRPAAAPAAAAK
+282 AAAAK
-294 PAAAEAEQ
+294 PAANKPVAEAEH

-328 KTLRTRLKDEELDRA
+328 KTLRARLRDEELDRA

-379 VARNLKKEVELEL
+379 VARSLKKEVNLEL

-409 PLVHLVRNAIDHGI
+409 PLVHLVRNAIDHGV

-434 QRSGHVRLSAQQ
+434 PRMGHVRLSAQQ
-446 EGDYVSIEIQDDGA
+446 EGDYVSIEVQDDGA

-496 PGFSTKQEVT
+496 PGFSTKQQVT

-557 QAGQDIYAL
+557 QAGEDVYAL

-598 PLLDLRQW
+598 PLVDLRQW
-606 LDVEP
+606 LDVTP
-611 APSTLMTIVVL
+611 AASALLTIVVL
-622 QVGEARFGLVVD
+622 QAGEARFGLVVD

-646 LPKALRGLKGYA
+646 LPKALRGLRGYA

-672 DVDGLRNSQG
+672 DVDGLR

>member
-1 MSAFDEDIAADFIL
+1 MSAVSDDITADFII

-27 LVALEQSPQD
+27 LVSLEQAPQD
-37 NEQLNAV
+37 TEQLNAV
-44 FRGFHTLKGGA
+44 FRGYHTLKGGA
-55 GFLGVHAMVE
+55 GFLGVTAMVE
-65 LCHAAEETLGMAR
+65 LCHAAEEALGIAR
-78 SGKAVLQAN
+78 AGQAVLHAH

-94 SLDWL
+94 SLDYL
-99 QAMLDAVSGGTEP
+99 QAMLDAVSCGTEP
-112 QHAPPELIAMFDVD
+112 GYAPPELIAQFDMHGGAV
-126 AAPAPAAVAAAPV
+126 AAPAAAAAP
-139 DAAAAIAAAKS
+139 AAG
-150 GSDMIDEDEFEAL
+150 GSDLITDDEFEAL
-163 LDQLHGGAAPGSK
+163 LDQLHGGNAPTAVA
-176 PVGAAAAIA
+176 P
-185 AAKSGSDMIDED
+185 AKKADDGLIS
-197 EFEALLDQLHGSAA
+197 
-211 PGAKPVGAA
+211 
-220 AAIAA
+220 
-225 AKSGSDMI
+225 
-233 DEDEFEALLDQLHG
+233 EDEFEALLDQLHG

-255 VGAAVAAAPKPA
+255 IAAVAPAPIAAP
-267 IPKPAPVVPPRPASP
+267 RPL
-282 PRPAAAPAAAAK
+282 AAPAAPATAAATKPAAK
-294 PAAAEAEQ
+294 PLAEAEH

-328 KTLRTRLKDEELDRA
+328 KTLRARLRDEELDRA

-379 VARNLKKEVELEL
+379 VARSLKKEVDLEL
-392 VGAETELDRNL
+392 IGAETELDRNL

-409 PLVHLVRNAIDHGI
+409 PLVHLVRNAIDHGV

-434 QRSGHVRLSAQQ
+434 PRMGHVRLSAQQ
-446 EGDYVSIEIQDDGA
+446 EGDYVSIEVQDDGA

-496 PGFSTKQEVT
+496 PGFSTKQQVT

-557 QAGQDIYAL
+557 QAGEDVYAL

-598 PLLDLRQW
+598 PLVDLRQW
-606 LDVEP
+606 LDVTP
-611 APSTLMTIVVL
+611 AASTLLTIVVL
-622 QVGEARFGLVVD
+622 QAGEARFGLVVD

-646 LPKALRGLKGYA
+646 LPKALRGLRGYA

-672 DVDGLRNSQG
+672 DVDGLRSPHD

>member
-1 MSAFDEDIAADFIL
+1 MSAVPDDIAADFIV

-27 LVALEQSPQD
+27 LVSLEQAPD
-37 NEQLNAV
+37 EADQLNAV

-55 GFLGVHAMVE
+55 GFLAIKPMVE

-78 SGKAVLQAN
+78 SGQAVLQAH

-94 SLDWL
+94 SLDYL
-99 QAMLDAVSGGTEP
+99 QAMLDAMSSGEP
-112 QHAPPELIAMFDVD
+112 VPHAPPSLIAQFDAKSGPPAVKT
-126 AAPAPAAVAAAPV
+126 APK
-139 DAAAAIAAAKS
+139 AAAASPAHDDGHAA
-150 GSDMIDEDEFEAL
+150 L
-163 LDQLHGGAAPGSK
+163 
-176 PVGAAAAIA
+176 
-185 AAKSGSDMIDED
+185 
-197 EFEALLDQLHGSAA
+197 A
-211 PGAKPVGAA
+211 PGAKAA
-220 AAIAA
+220 PKAA
-225 AKSGSDMI
+225 AK
-233 DEDEFEALLDQLHG
+233 G
-247 GAAPGAKP
+247 G
-255 VGAAVAAAPKPA
+255 
-267 IPKPAPVVPPRPASP
+267 
-282 PRPAAAPAAAAK
+282 
-294 PAAAEAEQ
+294 AEAEQ

-328 KTLRTRLKDEELDRA
+328 KTLRTRLRDEELDRA
-343 VSTLDIATARLQSA
+343 VSVLDIATARLQTA
-357 VMRTRMQPVGK
+357 VMRTRMQPVSK
-368 VFSRFPKVARD
+368 VFARFPKVARD
-379 VARNLKKEVELEL
+379 VARTLSKEVELEL

-423 EMPDLREAQGK
+423 ESPALREATGK
-434 QRSGHVRLSAQQ
+434 PRSGHVRLSAQQ

-460 GIDPEKL
+460 GIDPERL
-467 RAKAREK
+467 REIARNK
-474 GLIDPEAA
+474 GLIDAEAA
-482 ARLSSEECLHLVFL
+482 ARLSTDECLHLIFM
-496 PGFSTKQEVT
+496 PGFSTKAEVT

-531 QSELGRGSRFLIR
+531 QSELGRGSRFMIR

-557 QAGQDIYAL
+557 QAGEAVYAL
-566 PLARVMEVLH
+566 PLARVVEVLH
-576 APRTSLGWF
+576 APQTSLGWF

-598 PLLDLRQW
+598 PLIDLRRW
-606 LDVEP
+606 LGVP
-611 APSTLMTIVVL
+611 ADQPPLLTVVL
-622 QVGEARFGLVVD
+622 LQAGETRFGLVVD

-646 LPKALRGLKGYA
+646 LPRALRGLPGYA

-672 DVDGLRNSQG
+672 DVDGLRSSDH

>member
-1 MSAFDEDIAADFIL
+1 MSAVPDDIAADFII

-27 LVALEQSPQD
+27 LVSLEQAPEDSG
-37 NEQLNAV
+37 QLNAV

-55 GFLGVHAMVE
+55 GFLAINAMVE

-78 SGKAVLQAN
+78 AGQATLQAR

-94 SLDWL
+94 SLDYL
-99 QAMLDAVSGGTEP
+99 QSMLDAFGSGQEP
-112 QHAPPELIAMFDVD
+112 PRAPPELIAQFDAHGD
-126 AAPAPAAVAAAPV
+126 AAPAAAKSAAPAPAAAPAAVPAT
-139 DAAAAIAAAKS
+139 AAAAGDLI
-150 GSDMIDEDEFEAL
+150 SDDEFEAL
-163 LDQLHGGAAPGSK
+163 LDQLHGDAP
-176 PVGAAAAIA
+176 PTATPQ
-185 AAKSGSDMIDED
+185 
-197 EFEALLDQLHGSAA
+197 ALQPAPRAPSAA
-211 PGAKPVGAA
+211 PKA
-220 AAIAA
+220 
-225 AKSGSDMI
+225 
-233 DEDEFEALLDQLHG
+233 
-247 GAAPGAKP
+247 
-255 VGAAVAAAPKPA
+255 
-267 IPKPAPVVPPRPASP
+267 
-282 PRPAAAPAAAAK
+282 AAAPAK
-294 PAAAEAEQ
+294 AAEPEH

-328 KTLRTRLKDEELDRA
+328 KTLRVRLRDEELDRA
-343 VSTLDIATARLQSA
+343 VSSLDIATARLQSA

-379 VARNLKKEVELEL
+379 VARSLNKEVELEL
-392 VGAETELDRNL
+392 IGADTELDRNL

-423 EMPDLREAQGK
+423 EAPALREATGK
-434 QRSGHVRLSAQQ
+434 PRGGHVRLSAQQ
-446 EGDYVSIEIQDDGA
+446 EGDYVSIEVQDDGA
-460 GIDPEKL
+460 GIDPERL

-482 ARLSSEECLHLVFL
+482 ARLTTEECLHLVFL
-496 PGFSTKQEVT
+496 PGFSTKSEVT

-557 QAGQDIYAL
+557 QAGDTVYAL
-566 PLARVMEVLH
+566 PLARVVEVLH
-576 APRTSLGWF
+576 APRRSLGWF
-585 DGRAVLDRRSHTL
+585 DGRAVLDRQSHTL
-598 PLLDLRQW
+598 PLVDLRQW
-606 LDVEP
+606 LNID
-611 APSTLMTIVVL
+611 APQLPLLTVVVL
-622 QVGEARFGLVVD
+622 QAGESRMGLVVD

-646 LPKALRGLKGYA
+646 LPRSLRGLPGYA

-663 GDGRMALIL
+663 GDGRLALIL
-672 DVDGLRNSQG
+672 DVDGLKA

>member
-1 MSAFDEDIAADFIL
+1 MSAVSDDITADFII

-27 LVALEQSPQD
+27 LVSLEQAPQD
-37 NEQLNAV
+37 SEQLNAV
-44 FRGFHTLKGGA
+44 FRGYHTLKGGA
-55 GFLGVHAMVE
+55 GFLGVTAMVE
-65 LCHAAEETLGMAR
+65 LCHAAEEALGIAR
-78 SGKAVLQAN
+78 AGQAVLQAH

-94 SLDWL
+94 SLDYL
-99 QAMLDAVSGGTEP
+99 QSMLDAVSSGTEP
-112 QHAPPELIAMFDVD
+112 GYAPPELIAQFDMHGGGT
-126 AAPAPAAVAAAPV
+126 AAPTASAPAAGGGDLITEDEFEALLDQLHGGNAPTAVAP
-139 DAAAAIAAAKS
+139 AKKADDGLIS
-150 GSDMIDEDEFEAL
+150 EDEFEAL

-176 PVGAAAAIA
+176 
-185 AAKSGSDMIDED
+185 
-197 EFEALLDQLHGSAA
+197 
-211 PGAKPVGAA
+211 
-220 AAIAA
+220 
-225 AKSGSDMI
+225 
-233 DEDEFEALLDQLHG
+233 
-247 GAAPGAKP
+247 
-255 VGAAVAAAPKPA
+255 AVAAAPIAPPPA
-267 IPKPAPVVPPRPASP
+267 
-282 PRPAAAPAAAAK
+282 PRPAAPTPPAK
-294 PAAAEAEQ
+294 PAAKPLAEAEH

-328 KTLRTRLKDEELDRA
+328 KTLRARLRDEELDRA

-379 VARNLKKEVELEL
+379 VARSLKKEVDLEL
-392 VGAETELDRNL
+392 IGAETELDRNL

-409 PLVHLVRNAIDHGI
+409 PLVHLVRNAIDHGV

-434 QRSGHVRLSAQQ
+434 PRMGHVRLSAQQ
-446 EGDYVSIEIQDDGA
+446 EGDYVSIEVQDDGA

-496 PGFSTKQEVT
+496 PGFSTKQQVT

-557 QAGQDIYAL
+557 QAGEDVYAL

-598 PLLDLRQW
+598 PLVDLRQW
-606 LDVEP
+606 LDVTP
-611 APSTLMTIVVL
+611 AASTLLTIVVL
-622 QVGEARFGLVVD
+622 QAGEARFGLVVD

-646 LPKALRGLKGYA
+646 LPKALRGLRGYA

-672 DVDGLRNSQG
+672 DVDGLR

>member
-1 MSAFDEDIAADFIL
+1 MSAVSDDITADFII

-27 LVALEQSPQD
+27 LVSLEQAPQD
-37 NEQLNAV
+37 SDQLNAV
-44 FRGFHTLKGGA
+44 FRGYHTLKGGA
-55 GFLGVHAMVE
+55 GFLGVTAMVE
-65 LCHAAEETLGMAR
+65 LCHAAEEALGAAR
-78 SGKAVLQAN
+78 AGQAVLQAH

-94 SLDWL
+94 SLDYL
-99 QAMLDAVSGGTEP
+99 QSMLDAVSSGTEP
-112 QHAPPELIAMFDVD
+112 GYAPPDLIAQFDVHGGAV
-126 AAPAPAAVAAAPV
+126 AAPAAAAAPT
-139 DAAAAIAAAKS
+139 AG
-150 GSDMIDEDEFEAL
+150 GSDLITDDEFEALLDQLHGGNAPTAVAPAKKADDGLISEDEFEAL
-163 LDQLHGGAAPGSK
+163 LDQLHGGAAPGTK
-176 PVGAAAAIA
+176 PAAVVAPAPIA
-185 AAKSGSDMIDED
+185 A
-197 EFEALLDQLHGSAA
+197 
-211 PGAKPVGAA
+211 
-220 AAIAA
+220 
-225 AKSGSDMI
+225 
-233 DEDEFEALLDQLHG
+233 
-247 GAAPGAKP
+247 
-255 VGAAVAAAPKPA
+255 
-267 IPKPAPVVPPRPASP
+267 PRPV
-282 PRPAAAPAAAAK
+282 AAPAPAAK
-294 PAAAEAEQ
+294 PAAKPLAEAEH

-328 KTLRTRLKDEELDRA
+328 KTLRARLRDEELDRA

-379 VARNLKKEVELEL
+379 VARSLKKEVDLEL
-392 VGAETELDRNL
+392 IGAETELDRNL

-409 PLVHLVRNAIDHGI
+409 PLVHLVRNAIDHGV

-434 QRSGHVRLSAQQ
+434 PRMGHVRLSAQQ
-446 EGDYVSIEIQDDGA
+446 EGDYVSIEVQDDGA

-496 PGFSTKQEVT
+496 PGFSTKQQVT

-557 QAGQDIYAL
+557 QAGEDVYAL

-598 PLLDLRQW
+598 PLVDLRQW
-606 LDVEP
+606 LDVTP
-611 APSTLMTIVVL
+611 AASPLLTIVVL
-622 QVGEARFGLVVD
+622 QAGEARFGLVVD

-646 LPKALRGLKGYA
+646 LPKALRGLHGYA

-672 DVDGLRNSQG
+672 DVDGLR